1 MVSLIEDLDNADG
14 LTVLALDDL
23 HRAAGA
29 AGVLNLVL
37 DHLPPHV
44 VVAATSRVEPPLAVA
59 RLRARGELV
68 EVRGAELRF
77 DASEADGFLRSVL
90 GLTLTSD
97 QVEALVAK
105 TEGWAAGLQLAG
117 AAALAHRRA
126 GAQSLDAFIRAFSG
140 THRFVFDYLVEEV
153 LDAQSADDRAFLLS
167 TSVLDRL
174 SGPVCDVVSGLP
186 GGQQRLERSGDRR
199 PAVRLHQHAA
209 EPHQE
214 HLLQVGGAHPP
225 GGRQPRAGSRPALS
239 SRITSGVTSSCDVSR
254 QPCDLLSCRC
264 PGWRGVHDLECPLM
278 TSTLNPFARVAG
290 CSLAA
295 AGLLFVAVQIG
306 HPPLTIELVGTREFV
321 ARESAKVVMAA
332 LSLAGVA
339 TLTVWHGRRLGV
351 LGRVGALVFG
361 AGYLAMLCVQTVAA
375 LVLPAIAATSPA
387 YVQGVLL
394 AATGGQPG
402 TDIGGIQLL
411 LAVSG
416 VGYLLGGLAF
426 GIALFRAGLV
436 ARWASALL
444 AVATTST
451 AAVAVLPESLD
462 RLAAIPTGVALVGI
476 GWSAW
481 RAAAESVADV
491 PGRASVAE
499 TTR

>member
-1 MVSLIEDLDNADG
+1 
-14 LTVLALDDL
+14 
-23 HRAAGA
+23 
-29 AGVLNLVL
+29 
-37 DHLPPHV
+37 
-44 VVAATSRVEPPLAVA
+44 
-59 RLRARGELV
+59 
-68 EVRGAELRF
+68 
-77 DASEADGFLRSVL
+77 
-90 GLTLTSD
+90 
-97 QVEALVAK
+97 
-105 TEGWAAGLQLAG
+105 
-117 AAALAHRRA
+117 
-126 GAQSLDAFIRAFSG
+126 
-140 THRFVFDYLVEEV
+140 
-153 LDAQSADDRAFLLS
+153 
-167 TSVLDRL
+167 
-174 SGPVCDVVSGLP
+174 
-186 GGQQRLERSGDRR
+186 
-199 PAVRLHQHAA
+199 
-209 EPHQE
+209 
-214 HLLQVGGAHPP
+214 
-225 GGRQPRAGSRPALS
+225 
-239 SRITSGVTSSCDVSR
+239 
-254 QPCDLLSCRC
+254 
-264 PGWRGVHDLECPLM
+264 M

-361 AGYLAMLCVQTVAA
+361 AGYLAMLCVQTIAA